1 MVPLVDEEGVGAE
14 RGLSERAPF
23 VSPLLSSSFL
33 EFDDDSAAAAA
44 SAAKFSAFVFNAAT
58 PVLLLCVTVVSYI
71 FHTFIA

>member
-1 MVPLVDEEGVGAE
+1 MDDEGVGVGAE

-23 VSPLLSSSFL
+23 VSQLLSSSFL

-58 PVLLLCVTVVSYI
+58 PVTLLCVTVISYI
-71 FHTFIA
+71 IHVFVV